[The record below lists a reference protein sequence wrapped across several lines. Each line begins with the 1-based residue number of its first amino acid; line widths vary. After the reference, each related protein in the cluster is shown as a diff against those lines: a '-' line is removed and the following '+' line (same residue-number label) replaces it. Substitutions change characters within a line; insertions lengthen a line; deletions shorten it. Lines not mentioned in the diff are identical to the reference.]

1 MFVRCSSCHTLFR
14 ITLDQLEA
22 AEGRVRC
29 GSCLT
34 VFDAHE
40 TLQVFD
46 DEPAQKNTDSS
57 NNPQKKRGHKPQPE
71 TLQDRAA
78 IPSILQDDLQEHEQ
92 QQRRSFGQRLLRFS
106 LTLLLL
112 LSLLLAL
119 AAQLFYFEREQL
131 AQHPELRPLLER
143 LCQSLECQLAPQ
155 RDLSKIELLKRNVY
169 SHPNIKGAL
178 VINATLINNATHPQP
193 FPKLAISMAN
203 LRGQTLVGRVF
214 KPSEYLPETQTDM
227 MPPSIEIN
235 ITLEVKDPGQDALT
249 FELDFL

>member
-46 DEPAQKNTDSS
+46 DEPTQKSAEVDSKI
-57 NNPQKKRGHKPQPE
+57 KKHARKTKHQPE
-71 TLQDRAA
+71 ILQDRAD
-78 IPSILQDDLQEHEQ
+78 IPSILRDDLQKQEQ
-92 QQRRSFGQRLLRFS
+92 QRSLGRRLLRFS

-112 LSLLLAL
+112 LVLLLAL
-119 AAQLFYFEREQL
+119 ATQLFYFEREQL
-131 AQHPELRPLLER
+131 AQRPELRPLLEQ
-143 LCQSLECQLAPQ
+143 LCHILECQLPPQ
-155 RDLSKIELLKRNVY
+155 RDLSKIELLERNVY

-178 VINATLINNATHPQP
+178 IINATLINNANYPQP
-193 FPKLAISMAN
+193 YPKLAISMAN

-214 KPSEYLPETQTDM
+214 KPTEYLPDQQPDK
-227 MPPSIEIN
+227 MPAGVEIN
-235 ITLEVKDPGQDALT
+235 IVLEVEDPGQNALT

>member
-29 GSCLT
+29 GSCFT

-46 DEPAQKNTDSS
+46 DEPVHKNSGTNSS
-57 NNPQKKRGHKPQPE
+57 EKKRGYKPKPE
-71 TLQDRAA
+71 TLQDRAN

-92 QQRRSFGQRLLRFS
+92 QRPFSHRLLHFG
-106 LTLLLL
+106 LTLLFL

-131 AQHPELRPLLER
+131 AQYPELRPLLDQ
-143 LCQSLECQLAPQ
+143 LCQRLDCQLPPQ
-155 RDLSKIELLKRNVY
+155 RDLSKIELLERNVY

-178 VINATLINNATHPQP
+178 VINATLINNASYPQP

-214 KPSEYLPETQTDM
+214 KPSEYLPKTQADSM
-227 MPPSIEIN
+227 LPGVEI
-235 ITLEVKDPGQDALT
+235 TVVLEVEDPGQEALT

>member
-29 GSCLT
+29 GSCFT

-46 DEPAQKNTDSS
+46 DEPTHKNSNASS
-57 NNPQKKRGHKPQPE
+57 APIKKPKHQPAPE
-71 TLQDRAA
+71 TLQDRAD

-92 QQRRSFGQRLLRFS
+92 QRPFSHRLLRFG

-112 LSLLLAL
+112 LSLLLTL

-131 AQHPELRPLLER
+131 AQYPELRPLLDQ
-143 LCQSLECQLAPQ
+143 LCQRLDCQLPPQ
-155 RDLSKIELLKRNVY
+155 RDLSKIELLERNVY

-178 VINATLINNATHPQP
+178 IINATLINNARFPQP

-214 KPSEYLPETQTDM
+214 KPSEYLPKTQADSM
-227 MPPSIEIN
+227 LPGVEIAVV
-235 ITLEVKDPGQDALT
+235 LEVEDPGQEALT

>member
-46 DEPAQKNTDSS
+46 DEPTQNSASSS
-57 NNPQKKRGHKPQPE
+57 NPLKKRGDKPKPE

-78 IPSILQDDLQEHEQ
+78 IPSILQDDLEEHEQ
-92 QQRRSFGQRLLRFS
+92 QQRGFGQRLLRFS
-106 LTLLLL
+106 FALLLL

-119 AAQLFYFEREQL
+119 ATQLFYFEREQL

-143 LCQSLECQLAPQ
+143 LCQQLECQLPPQ
-155 RDLSKIELLKRNVY
+155 RDLRKIELLKRNVY

-178 VINATLINNATHPQP
+178 IINATLINNARYPQS

-214 KPSEYLPETQTDM
+214 KPSEYLSETQPNT
-227 MPPSIEIN
+227 MPPNLEMN
-235 ITLEVKDPGQDALT
+235 IVLEVSDPGQDALT